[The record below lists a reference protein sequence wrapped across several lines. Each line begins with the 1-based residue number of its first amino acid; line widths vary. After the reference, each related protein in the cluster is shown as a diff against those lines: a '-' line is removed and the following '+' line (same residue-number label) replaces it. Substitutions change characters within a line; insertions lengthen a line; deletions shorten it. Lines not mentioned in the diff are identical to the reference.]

1 MQGGIV
7 AVATVPFFYF
17 TFAADFRE
25 VLGKKR

>member
-7 AVATVPFFYF
+7 AIATVPFFCF
-17 TFAADFRE
+17 TFAADFRK